1 MKRAGLIVKLLVFAV
16 IAFFAWMF
24 IDLRG
29 DVSRANLR
37 RDELKAED
45 ARLELENDAM
55 RRQLERRGDDEII
68 AEIARDNLGLVMPGE
83 QVYYD

>member
-1 MKRAGLIVKLLVFAV
+1 MKRAGFVVKLLVFAA
-16 IAFFAWMF
+16 IAFLSWMF
-24 IDLRG
+24 FGLRG
-29 DVSRANLR
+29 DISRANLR

-45 ARLELENDAM
+45 ARLELENDEM
-55 RRQLERRGDDEII
+55 KRRLERSGDDEII